1 MDHKLS
7 ISRFSTRTKC
17 GQGGGVAKSHEQSQ
31 MSLTEATLA
40 NILSSHCVLH
50 ECTNEAN
57 RHGDAEVKVE
67 VLIYSNNFVLL
78 SSTMRIFGIII
89 AFLSPAAVFAP

>member
-1 MDHKLS
+1 MW
-7 ISRFSTRTKC
+7 TR
-17 GQGGGVAKSHEQSQ
+17 GGDAKSHEQSQ

-50 ECTNEAN
+50 ECLCLTNEAN

-89 AFLSPAAVFAP
+89 AFLSPAAAFAP

>member
-1 MDHKLS
+1 MQKV
-7 ISRFSTRTKC
+7 K
-17 GQGGGVAKSHEQSQ
+17 QSQ

-40 NILSSHCVLH
+40 NILLSSHCVCVH
-50 ECTNEAN
+50 EGLCLMNEAN
-57 RHGDAEVKVE
+57 RHGDAETKVE

-78 SSTMRIFGIII
+78 SSTMCIFGIII